1 MPVLYYKES
10 KIPGLKLIVPDVF
23 EDYRG
28 SYTETYDSEKWKD
41 IIGDIVFVADGV
53 STSRKNVLRGIHG
66 DDVTIKL
73 VTAMYGAYYSVIVDN
88 RPDSPTYKQWD
99 SFILSAANKHQL
111 LIPAGCGNSVLALE
125 EFNVYHYKQ
134 SAHYTGSQ
142 FTLKWDD
149 PTLNIL
155 WPISNPIVSK
165 RDQLL

>member
-73 VTAMYGAYYSVIVDN
+73 VTAMYGAYYSVIEIG
-88 RPDSPTYKQWD
+88 R
-99 SFILSAANKHQL
+99 
-111 LIPAGCGNSVLALE
+111 
-125 EFNVYHYKQ
+125 
-134 SAHYTGSQ
+134 AH
-142 FTLKWDD
+142 
-149 PTLNIL
+149 
-155 WPISNPIVSK
+155 V
-165 RDQLL
+165 